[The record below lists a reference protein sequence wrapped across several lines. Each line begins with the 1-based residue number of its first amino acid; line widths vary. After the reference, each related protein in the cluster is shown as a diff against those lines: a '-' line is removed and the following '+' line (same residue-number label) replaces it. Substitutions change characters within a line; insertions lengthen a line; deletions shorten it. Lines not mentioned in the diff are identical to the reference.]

1 MAELR
6 ALTAVI
12 LASGAWLVFAQLP
25 GQFEL
30 GSWYVVLM
38 AILFVAGPSV
48 LAALV
53 NLPHVS
59 GEAMKVPAVAAAII
73 PPFVVWLVLLPTTT
87 DDGTHSRLVSIPI
100 FAFIASIGGLLAWG
114 TAGVVQAG
122 QEERGERQ
130 T

>member
-6 ALTAVI
+6 ALAAAV
-12 LASGAWLVFAQLP
+12 LASAAWLLFAQLP
-25 GQFEL
+25 GRFEL
-30 GSWYVVLM
+30 SSWYVILM
-38 AILFVAGPSV
+38 VILFVAGPAV

-53 NLPHVS
+53 NLPHVT

-73 PPFVVWLVLLPTTT
+73 PPFVVWLVLLPNTT
-87 DDGTHSRLVSIPI
+87 DDGTPSRLLSIPI

-114 TAGVVQAG
+114 TAGVVQAV

>member
-6 ALTAVI
+6 ALAAAV

-25 GQFEL
+25 EQFEL

-53 NLPHVS
+53 TLPHVT
-59 GEAMKVPAVAAAII
+59 GEAMKVPAVAAAVI
-73 PPFVVWLVLLPTTT
+73 PPFVAWLVLIPNVNE
-87 DDGTHSRLVSIPI
+87 DGTPSRLLSIPI

-114 TAGVVQAG
+114 TAGVVQAV